1 MAEREV
7 TVEVTAVH
15 IATVLACNA
24 KEAQEKVIDLVLD
37 GVIAPKEINT
47 VILDVQPIKEV
58 T

>member
-7 TVEVTAVH
+7 TVEITATY
-15 IATVLACNA
+15 IANVIAGNA
-24 KEAQEKVIDLVLD
+24 LEAQEKATNLVLL
-37 GVIAPKEINT
+37 GTIAPNEINT